1 MKPVKILFL
10 AANPSNSTRLA
21 LDEEAREITAKVRAS
36 KYGKAMVLET
46 HWAVR
51 PDDLLQAL
59 NEVLPNIVHFSGHGG
74 GSSGL
79 LLHSDSGS
87 SASVSGS
94 ALERLFQTLKDN
106 IRVVVLN
113 ACYSDEQAQS
123 IVKVIDCVVGMQ
135 NSVDDR
141 AAIKFAASF
150 YRAIGFGR
158 SVQNAFDQGISA
170 IALENLAYEDVPKLL
185 THDGIDPSKIFL
197 TEHDTYYDQPSVMGS
212 FTYSDIS
219 AVKPQTQSLR
229 KVRSLVRESEQ
240 EFDRLSS
247 LDRVVGDHFLRELLP
262 EIVKKAGSQLQKISL
277 IMVDVDELTIINKQ
291 YRKGVGDEV
300 LSAISKILQDES
312 NAESSGRCGDDTFYI
327 FLPGLDVSEAS
338 IAAENLRIYI
348 QTYSWSSIA
357 RGLRVTCC
365 FGVAQ
370 MSRNEPVRDWIIRA
384 VSGLISA
391 KDSGRNKT
399 EVGPDY
405 LSVKQSR
412 EFSDYYS

>member
-1 MKPVKILFL
+1 M
-10 AANPSNSTRLA
+10 AANPSSSTRLT
-21 LDEEAREITAKVRAS
+21 LDEEAREITTKIRAS
-36 KYGKAMVLET
+36 KYSEALVLET

-51 PDDLLQAL
+51 PDDILQAL
-59 NEVLPNIVHFSGHGG
+59 NEALPHVVHFSGHGS

-79 LLHSDSGS
+79 LFHSDSGS
-87 SASVSGS
+87 SALVSSS

-135 NSVDDR
+135 SSVGDR

-158 SVQNAFDQGISA
+158 SVQNAFDQGICA
-170 IALENLAYEDVPKLL
+170 IALENLAYEEVPKLIVR
-185 THDGIDPSKIFL
+185 DGIDPSKLFL
-197 TEHDTYYDQPSVMGS
+197 TEHNTYYEQPPG
-212 FTYSDIS
+212 TGIIAYSDIS
-219 AVKPQTQSLR
+219 EVKPQTRNLR
-229 KVRSLVRESEQ
+229 EVRSLVSESEQ
-240 EFDRLSS
+240 ELERLDRL
-247 LDRVVGDHFLRELLP
+247 DRAVGDHFLRELLP
-262 EIVKKAGSQLQKISL
+262 EIVKNIVPQLQKLSL
-277 IMVDVDELTIINKQ
+277 IMVDIDELTIINKQ
-291 YRKGVGDEV
+291 YSKGVGDEV
-300 LSAISKILQDES
+300 LSAIARILQDES
-312 NAESSGRCGDDTFYI
+312 NAEWSGRCGDDTFYV

-338 IAAENLRIYI
+338 KIAENLRMYI

-370 MSRNEPVRDWIIRA
+370 RSRNELVREWIIRA
-384 VSGLISA
+384 VCGLISA

-399 EVGPDY
+399 EIGPDY